1 MKQILFLPFCVLWM
15 ALYGQDQTY
24 FQSDSLRR
32 ELAKAKD
39 DTTRILLQ
47 SRLSESY
54 RSAKPDSALL
64 LAEEAFNESR
74 RINYPRGE
82 ANALIVSSVLQRELG
97 NLSSALDAGI
107 KALRIARENA
117 LRYEEI
123 FALIRISN
131 VYIYARNFTK
141 ALSYIREAEK
151 KLEDSPFDFFGRIN
165 KLFLADIHE
174 QQDQLDSAQFYV
186 NQVGGENTFTGE
198 GAFYYRILGNIS
210 VKKENIPVAIGHY
223 LKSAQFS
230 LNRGDFRSAA
240 TSYNHLARAYQK
252 LNQRDS
258 AIYYAREGLKLGE
271 MLSYRNRILT
281 SGKLLAEL
289 YENTDP
295 AEALRYYKLAS
306 AAEDSLYG
314 PERVQK
320 LQAITLEEQERQR
333 EESEKTLAYRNRM
346 RLYALLTGLGFLL
359 VIAVLL
365 FRNNRHKQ
373 KAFELL
379 THQKKETD
387 IQRAKAEKSLEE
399 LKSTQAL
406 LIQSEKMASLG
417 ELTAGI
423 AHEIQNP
430 LNFVN
435 NFSEVSIELAAEL
448 KEALDQSIQP
458 GINRNNLDSLINALV
473 LNQQKINQHG
483 RRADSIVKGM
493 LQHSRS
499 STGQMEPTD
508 INSLVDEYMRLSYHG
523 LRARDNSFSAIL
535 ETHFD
540 PTLEKINALPQDLG
554 RVLLNLFTNA
564 FYSVAQKKKLNP
576 DFEPQVCV
584 STKNADGMVVI
595 RVHDNGMGIPEN
607 LMNKIY
613 QPFFTT
619 KPTGKGTGLGLSLS
633 YDIITKGHGGK
644 LKAETKEN
652 EFAEFIIEIPTKT
665 DKTKTQ

>member
-1 MKQILFLPFCVLWM
+1 MKLLLLPFFCVLGLV
-15 ALYGQDQTY
+15 LYGQDQTY

-32 ELAKAKD
+32 ELARAKD
-39 DTTRILLQ
+39 DTTKILLQ

-54 RSAKPDSALL
+54 RSAKPDSALFL
-64 LAEEAFNESR
+64 SELALNESR
-74 RINYPRGE
+74 RIHYARGE
-82 ANALIVSSVLQRELG
+82 TNALIVTSVLQRELG
-97 NLSSALDAGI
+97 NLSLALDAGI
-107 KALRIARENA
+107 KALRIAREHE

-123 FALIRISN
+123 FALIRIGN
-131 VYIYARNFTK
+131 VYLSARNFTK
-141 ALSYIREAEK
+141 AISYLRETEEK
-151 KLEDSPFDFFGRIN
+151 LKAYPFDYFWRVN
-165 KLFLADIHE
+165 QLFLADIYE
-174 QQDQLDSAQFYV
+174 QQDQLDSAQYYLNRVVADNF
-186 NQVGGENTFTGE
+186 FSGE
-198 GAFYYRILGNIS
+198 GAYYHRILGNIS
-210 VKKENIPVAIGHY
+210 VKKDNIPGAIGNY
-223 LKSAQFS
+223 LKSVQFS

-240 TSYNHLARAYQK
+240 TAYNHLARAYQK

-271 MLSYRNRILT
+271 MLSYQNRILT

-295 AEALRYYKLAS
+295 AEALRYYKMAS
-306 AAEDSLYG
+306 AAADSLYG
-314 PERVQK
+314 PDRVQK

-333 EESEKTLAYRNRM
+333 EESEKTLAYQNRM
-346 RLYALLTGLGFLL
+346 RLYVLLTGLGFLL
-359 VIAVLL
+359 VIALL
-365 FRNNRHKQ
+365 LYRNNRHKQ

-379 THQKKETD
+379 TRQKRETD
-387 IQRAKAEKSLEE
+387 IQRAKAENSLEE

-448 KEALDQSIQP
+448 KDALDQSIKP
-458 GINRNNLDSLINALV
+458 GIERAELDSILNALV
-473 LNQQKINQHG
+473 QNQQKINQHG

-499 STGQMEPTD
+499 SSGQMESTD
-508 INSLVDEYMRLSYHG
+508 INSLVDEYLRLSYHG

-540 PTLEKINALPQDLG
+540 PSLEKVYTLPQDLG

-564 FYSVAQKKKLNP
+564 FHSVAQKKKLHP
-576 DFEPQVCV
+576 DFEPVVCV
-584 STKNADGMVVI
+584 STRNTNGMVEI

-619 KPTGKGTGLGLSLS
+619 KPTGQGTGLGLSLS